1 MCLLGWMKRGIHA
14 RADRRAARRVITP
27 SHSAPVC
34 PGSCP
39 NTQTARLAPH
49 IKDLRPDGSLGSGP
63 AQHRGRLC
71 HRPGKSQRSTNA
83 VVITVENP
91 TEMEEAKGASRHIY
105 GMSRAGE
112 ESEEKEEVARASGR
126 GGFQKVGVKMGKLKG
141 FKRASGGELKL
152 EQYELEREFQPAPLH
167 PTPPQVTWQR
177 AGRRAVRLGSERG
190 R

>member
-1 MCLLGWMKRGIHA
+1 MKRGIHA

-91 TEMEEAKGASRHIY
+91 PESFHDLMMQKDDSKRFELTLPKVEGHLLHAHTVKPTHTVIKQTFNEYNESLRKFVTL
-105 GMSRAGE
+105 GE
-112 ESEEKEEVARASGR
+112 FSISWTSPTDLTCISIVP
-126 GGFQKVGVKMGKLKG
+126 
-141 FKRASGGELKL
+141 
-152 EQYELEREFQPAPLH
+152 EQPS
-167 PTPPQVTWQR
+167 QVVIW
-177 AGRRAVRLGSERG
+177 LIK
-190 R
+190 